1 MTAIVKGY
9 NKYTD
14 EHFNYTLDNVI
25 NVQYTKGTI
34 IITRVPT
41 NNDNIPVVNMY
52 TLSSLDGD
60 VIIY

>member
-34 IITRVPT
+34 IITRVPA